1 MRKVAV
7 IGVGLHPYG
16 KWNDKKPKEL
26 AATAIHSALGSAG
39 LAWKDV
45 QTAFCGHINLGMTA
59 GARLLEPIGQTG
71 LSITNVENASA
82 SGSYAFRGAYFD
94 VASGEFE
101 VALALGVDMLPRRE
115 TSAAPKTA
123 APTDQQ
129 PQPKQQGSDAVS
141 AAASAG
147 KPARPA
153 SGPMLKFAQDAQ
165 AHMKKYGTTLDQLAQ
180 VSVKQHFNGARN
192 PYAHYQ
198 EEVTLEQVHN
208 ARMVAD
214 PLTVLH
220 CCPMGDGAAAAIL
233 VSEDVVKRLG
243 IKQPVWVSASVSQS
257 VRAETPELTALTAA
271 TAREAYKRAGIGPN
285 DIGLIELHD
294 AATIEE
300 IMYVESLGLCAEG
313 EGGKLVESGAT
324 AITGRSPVNTSGGLL
339 AMGHPFGPTGIGQ
352 IAEIFWQLRGEA
364 GKRQIP
370 TPPKTGLAHM
380 IGLGGTCIV
389 HVLQR

>member
-16 KWNDKKPKEL
+16 KFNDKKPKDL
-26 AATAIHSALGSAG
+26 AATAINAALSSAG
-39 LAWKDV
+39 LVWKDV
-45 QTAFCGHINLGMTA
+45 QSAFCGHINLGMTA

-94 VASGEFE
+94 VASGEFDI
-101 VALALGVDMLPRRE
+101 ALALGVDMLPRRE
-115 TSAAPKTA
+115 PSAKPAAPKPA
-123 APTDQQ
+123 EAE
-129 PQPKQQGSDAVS
+129 S
-141 AAASAG
+141 
-147 KPARPA
+147 KPRPA

-165 AHMKKYGTTLDQLAQ
+165 AHMRKYGTTLDQLAQ

-198 EEVTLEQVHN
+198 EEVTLEQVHS

-243 IKQPVWVSASVSQS
+243 IKQPIWITASVSQS
-257 VRAETPELTALTAA
+257 VRAETPELTELTAA
-271 TAREAYKRAGIGPN
+271 TAREAYKRAGIGPQ
-285 DIGLIELHD
+285 DLGLIELHD

-300 IMYVESLGLCAEG
+300 ILYVESLGLCEEG
-313 EGGKLVESGAT
+313 QGGKLVESGAT
-324 AITGRSPVNTSGGLL
+324 AITGKIPVNTSGGLL

-364 GKRQIP
+364 DKRQIP
-370 TPPKTGLAHM
+370 TPPKVGLAHM

>member
-16 KWNDKKPKEL
+16 KFNDKKPKDL
-26 AATAIHSALGSAG
+26 AATAINAALSSAG
-39 LAWKDV
+39 LVWKDV
-45 QTAFCGHINLGMTA
+45 QSAFCGHINLGMTA

-101 VALALGVDMLPRRE
+101 IALALGVDMLPRRE
-115 TSAAPKTA
+115 PSAKPAAPKPA
-123 APTDQQ
+123 DSESK
-129 PQPKQQGSDAVS
+129 PK
-141 AAASAG
+141 
-147 KPARPA
+147 PA

-165 AHMKKYGTTLDQLAQ
+165 AHMRKYGTTLDQLAQ

-198 EEVTLEQVHN
+198 EEVTLEQVHS

-243 IKQPVWVSASVSQS
+243 IKQPIWISASVSQS
-257 VRAETPELTALTAA
+257 VRAETPELTDLTAA
-271 TAREAYKRAGIGPN
+271 TAREAYKRAGIGPQ
-285 DIGLIELHD
+285 DLGLIELHD

-300 IMYVESLGLCAEG
+300 ILYVESLGLCEEG
-313 EGGKLVESGAT
+313 QGGKLVESGAT
-324 AITGRSPVNTSGGLL
+324 AITGKIPVNTSGGLL

-364 GKRQIP
+364 DKRQIP
-370 TPPKTGLAHM
+370 TPPKVGLAHM

>member
-16 KWNDKKPKEL
+16 KFNDKKPKEL
-26 AATAIHSALGSAG
+26 AATAITGALTSAG

-45 QTAFCGHINLGMTA
+45 QSAFVGHINLGMTA

-94 VASGEFE
+94 VASGEFDI
-101 VALALGVDMLPRRE
+101 ALALGVDMLPRRE
-115 TSAAPKTA
+115 PKPAAPK
-123 APTDQQ
+123 PVE
-129 PQPKQQGSDAVS
+129 GSES
-141 AAASAG
+141 
-147 KPARPA
+147 KPRPA

-180 VSVKQHFNGARN
+180 VSVKQHHNAARN
-192 PYAHYQ
+192 PFAQYQ

-233 VSEDVVKRLG
+233 VSEAVVKRLG
-243 IKQPVWVSASVSQS
+243 IKHPIWISASVSQS
-257 VRAETPELTALTAA
+257 VRAETPELTELTAS
-271 TAREAYKRAGIGPN
+271 TAREAYKRAGIGP
-285 DIGLIELHD
+285 DDLGLVELHD

-300 IMYVESLGLCAEG
+300 IMYVESLGLCEEG
-313 EGGKLVESGAT
+313 QGGKLIEQGAT
-324 AITGRSPVNTSGGLL
+324 EITGRIPVNTSGGLL

-352 IAEIFWQLRGEA
+352 VAEIFWQLRGEA

-370 TPPKTGLAHM
+370 TPPKVGLAHM

>member
-26 AATAIHSALGSAG
+26 AATAISSALTGAG

-45 QTAFCGHINLGMTA
+45 QSAFCGHINLGMTA

-115 TSAAPKTA
+115 PKPI
-123 APTDQQ
+123 PTD
-129 PQPKQQGSDAVS
+129 KSEV
-141 AAASAG
+141 
-147 KPARPA
+147 KPPRPA
-153 SGPMLKFAQDAQ
+153 SAPMLKFAQDAQ

-180 VSVKQHFNGARN
+180 VSVKQHYNGARN
-192 PYAHYQ
+192 PFAQYQ

-208 ARMVAD
+208 ARMVAE

-243 IKQPVWVSASVSQS
+243 IKHPIWITASVSQS
-257 VRAETPELTALTAA
+257 VRAETPELTALTES
-271 TAREAYKRAGIGPN
+271 TAREAYKRAGIGPE
-285 DIGLIELHD
+285 DLGLVELHD

-313 EGGKLVESGAT
+313 QGGKLVEAGAT
-324 AITGRSPVNTSGGLL
+324 AITGRIPVNTSGGLL

-370 TPPKTGLAHM
+370 TPPKVGLAHM

>member
-26 AATAIHSALGSAG
+26 AATAIQGALAGAG

-45 QTAFCGHINLGMTA
+45 QSAFVGHINLGMTA

-94 VASGEFE
+94 VASGEFDI
-101 VALALGVDMLPRRE
+101 APALGVDMLPRRE
-115 TSAAPKTA
+115 PKPEPKPESTAAESSAA
-123 APTDQQ
+123 
-129 PQPKQQGSDAVS
+129 
-141 AAASAG
+141 

-180 VSVKQHFNGARN
+180 VSVKQHYNGARN
-192 PYAHYQ
+192 PYAQYQ
-198 EEVTLEQVHN
+198 EEVTLEQVHS

-243 IKQPVWVSASVSQS
+243 IKQPVWISASVSQS
-257 VRAETPELTALTAA
+257 VRAETPELTELTAS
-271 TAREAYKRAGIGPN
+271 TAREAYRRAGIGPS
-285 DIGLIELHD
+285 DVGLVELHD

-300 IMYVESLGLCAEG
+300 IMYVESLGLCEEG
-313 EGGKLVESGAT
+313 RGGALVESGAT
-324 AITGRSPVNTSGGLL
+324 AITGKIPVNTSGGLL

-352 IAEIFWQLRGEA
+352 IAEIYWQLRGEA
-364 GKRQIP
+364 DKRQIP
-370 TPPKTGLAHM
+370 TPPKVGLAHM
-380 IGLGGTCIV
+380 IGMGGTCII

>member
-7 IGVGLHPYG
+7 VGVGLHPYG

-26 AATAIHSALGSAG
+26 AATAIDGALTGAG
-39 LAWKDV
+39 LVWKDV
-45 QTAFCGHINLGMTA
+45 QSAFVGHINLGMTA

-94 VASGEFE
+94 VASGEFDI
-101 VALALGVDMLPRRE
+101 ALALGVDMLPRRAE
-115 TSAAPKTA
+115 STPK
-123 APTDQQ
+123 P
-129 PQPKQQGSDAVS
+129 
-141 AAASAG
+141 AAAES

-180 VSVKQHFNGARN
+180 VSVKQHYNGARN
-192 PYAHYQ
+192 PYAQYQ
-198 EEVTLEQVHN
+198 EEVTLKQVHS

-220 CCPMGDGAAAAIL
+220 CCPTGDGAAAAIL
-233 VSEDVVKRLG
+233 VSENVVKRLG

-257 VRAETPELTALTAA
+257 VRAETPELTELTAS
-271 TAREAYKRAGIGPN
+271 TAREAYKRAGIGPS
-285 DIGLIELHD
+285 DVGLVELHD

-300 IMYVESLGLCAEG
+300 IMYVESLGLCEKG

-324 AITGRSPVNTSGGLL
+324 AISGKIPVNTSGGLL

-352 IAEIFWQLRGEA
+352 IAEIYWQLRGEA
-364 GKRQIP
+364 EKRQIP
-370 TPPKTGLAHM
+370 TPPKLGLAHM
-380 IGLGGTCIV
+380 IGMGGTCII

>member
-16 KWNDKKPKEL
+16 KWNDKKPKDL
-26 AATAIHSALGSAG
+26 AATAINAALRSADIV
-39 LAWKDV
+39 WKDV
-45 QTAFCGHINLGMTA
+45 QSAFCGHINLGMTA

-94 VASGEFE
+94 VACGEVD
-101 VALALGVDMLPRRE
+101 VALALGVDMLPRK
-115 TSAAPKTA
+115 AAEP
-123 APTDQQ
+123 
-129 PQPKQQGSDAVS
+129 
-141 AAASAG
+141 
-147 KPARPA
+147 KPASEKKEPRPA
-153 SGPMLKFAQDAQ
+153 SGPMLKFAQDAKQ
-165 AHMKKYGTTLDQLAQ
+165 HMQKYGTTLDQLAQ

-243 IKQPVWVSASVSQS
+243 IKHPVWVTASVSQS

-271 TAREAYKRAGIGPN
+271 TAREAYKRAGVGPE
-285 DIGLIELHD
+285 DIGLVELHD

-300 IMYVESLGLCAEG
+300 ILYVESLGLCEEG
-313 EGGKLVESGAT
+313 RGGELVASGAT
-324 AITGRSPVNTSGGLL
+324 AIDGRIPVNTSGGLL

-352 IAEIFWQLRGEA
+352 IAEIYWQLRGEA
-364 GKRQIP
+364 EKRQIP
-370 TPPKTGLAHM
+370 TPPKVGLAHM

>member
-26 AATAIHSALGSAG
+26 AATAISSALTNAG

-45 QTAFCGHINLGMTA
+45 QSAFCGHINLGMTA

-94 VASGEFE
+94 VASGEFDI
-101 VALALGVDMLPRRE
+101 ALALGVDMLPR
-115 TSAAPKTA
+115 AKPVAPKPA
-123 APTDQQ
+123 E
-129 PQPKQQGSDAVS
+129 
-141 AAASAG
+141 SAG
-147 KPARPA
+147 SSESKPPRPA

-180 VSVKQHFNGARN
+180 VSVKQHYNGARN

-198 EEVTLEQVHN
+198 EEVTLEQVHS

-243 IKQPVWVSASVSQS
+243 IKQPIWISASVSQS
-257 VRAETPELTALTAA
+257 VRAETPELTALTES
-271 TAREAYKRAGIGPN
+271 TAREAYKRAGIGPE
-285 DIGLIELHD
+285 DLGLVELHD

-300 IMYVESLGLCAEG
+300 IMYVESLGLCPEG
-313 EGGKLVESGAT
+313 QGGKLVEEGAT
-324 AITGRSPVNTSGGLL
+324 AITGRIPVNTSGGLL

-364 GKRQIP
+364 DKRQIP
-370 TPPKTGLAHM
+370 TPPKVGLAHM

>member
-26 AATAIHSALGSAG
+26 AATAISAALSSAG
-39 LAWKDV
+39 IAWKDV
-45 QTAFCGHINLGMTA
+45 QSAFCGHINLGMTA
-59 GARLLEPIGQTG
+59 GARLFEPLGQTG

-101 VALALGVDMLPRRE
+101 IALALGVDMLPRRDA
-115 TSAAPKTA
+115 SAKLAAPKTA
-123 APTDQQ
+123 ETEPTE
-129 PQPKQQGSDAVS
+129 S
-141 AAASAG
+141 
-147 KPARPA
+147 KPRPA

-165 AHMKKYGTTLDQLAQ
+165 AHMRKYGTTLDQLAQ
-180 VSVKQHFNGARN
+180 VSVKQHHNAARN
-192 PYAHYQ
+192 PFAHYQ
-198 EEVTLEQVHN
+198 EEVTLEQVHC

-243 IKQPVWVSASVSQS
+243 IKQPIWITASVSQS
-257 VRAETPELTALTAA
+257 VHAETPELTELTGA
-271 TAREAYKRAGIGPN
+271 TAREAYKRAGIGPK
-285 DIGLIELHD
+285 DVGLVELHD

-300 IMYVESLGLCAEG
+300 IMYVESLGLCDEG
-313 EGGKLVESGAT
+313 QGGKFVESGAT
-324 AITGRSPVNTSGGLL
+324 AITGKIPVNTSGGLL

-364 GKRQIP
+364 AKRQIP
-370 TPPKTGLAHM
+370 TPPKVGLAHM

>member
-26 AATAIHSALGSAG
+26 AQTAINGALQNAG
-39 LAWKDV
+39 LVWKDV
-45 QTAFCGHINLGMTA
+45 QSAFVGHISLGMTA
-59 GARLLEPIGQTG
+59 GARLLEPLGQTG

-101 VALALGVDMLPRRE
+101 IALALGVDMLPRR
-115 TSAAPKTA
+115 
-123 APTDQQ
+123 D
-129 PQPKQQGSDAVS
+129 
-141 AAASAG
+141 ASAKPAKPSELKPAESPPSAV

-180 VSVKQHFNGARN
+180 VSVKQHFNAARN

-198 EEVTLEQVHN
+198 EQVTLEQVHS
-208 ARMVAD
+208 ARMVAE

-233 VSEDVVKRLG
+233 VSEDIVKRLG

-257 VRAETPELTALTAA
+257 VRAETPELTALTAS
-271 TAREAYKRAGIGPN
+271 TAREAYKRAGIGPQ
-285 DIGLIELHD
+285 DLGLVELHD

-300 IMYVESLGLCAEG
+300 IMYVESLGLCEEG
-313 EGGKLVESGAT
+313 QGGKLVESGAT
-324 AITGRSPVNTSGGLL
+324 AINGKIPVNTSGGLL

-370 TPPKTGLAHM
+370 TPPKIGLAHM

-389 HVLQR
+389 QVLQR